1 MLILQPFSWTANSL
15 KPGMFVTVLTDVQNM
30 AGTEEMA
37 SKLDETT
44 NTRKT
49 NVKGI
54 GYQGGEPVLTLVGG
68 REGRIHAR
76 CF

>member
-1 MLILQPFSWTANSL
+1 
-15 KPGMFVTVLTDVQNM
+15 M

-37 SKLDETT
+37 NKLDETT

-54 GYQGGEPVLTLVGG
+54 GYQGGESVLNFVGG
-68 REGRIHAR
+68 REGRIHTR
-76 CF
+76 